1 MYQNDIS
8 LPFAS
13 ANTCASAALPG
24 DSVELHEI
32 RNEIP
37 MVQVLVI
44 EDSEAQIQ
52 LISGMLRKDDAS
64 RFDISI
70 SRDLREGLNQLSTT
84 QFDVVLLDLTL
95 PDSTGL
101 ESCIRLS
108 EAAPDVSIVVLT
120 GLDDE
125 ELAVSTLQ
133 HGAEDYLV
141 KGQITSQLL
150 VRATRYAIE
159 RKKSKLELQR
169 AHDELEIRVQERT
182 AELQQMQEAAAL
194 HQDELAHASRLDT
207 LGEMASGLAH
217 ELNQPLMAI
226 MGFTDHTLYMMRNDQ
241 GDSERC
247 IELIED
253 AGKEAKRAGEI
264 IKRMRRLVTKRRSQR
279 RSVNLNKA
287 VAETVPLIRPGLGVG
302 ISMELEESL
311 PRVSIDRVQIQ
322 QVILNL
328 ARNAVQAMSSRESA
342 QRELLL
348 RTGTV
353 DEFVFIE
360 VADTGPGMSVEDLER
375 LFDPFFSRKPDGLGL
390 GLSISRTIVDAHGG
404 RLTVKKNAL
413 TGLTFRLTLPTCD
426 RQKHS

>member
-1 MYQNDIS
+1 MIQNNIS
-8 LPFAS
+8 LPLPS
-13 ANTCASAALPG
+13 ADLFASAALSSAATEPR
-24 DSVELHEI
+24 EI

-64 RFDISI
+64 RFIISI
-70 SRDLREGLNQLSTT
+70 ARDLREGLNQLSTN

-95 PDSTGL
+95 PDCTGL

-141 KGQITSQLL
+141 KGQTTSHLL
-150 VRATRYAIE
+150 VRATRYAVE
-159 RKKSKLELQR
+159 RKKSRVELQR
-169 AHDELEIRVQERT
+169 AHDELEIRVQKRT

-226 MGFTDHTLYMMRNDQ
+226 IGFTDHTLYMIRNGQ

-253 AGKEAKRAGEI
+253 AGKEAKRAG
-264 IKRMRRLVTKRRSQR
+264 
-279 RSVNLNKA
+279 
-287 VAETVPLIRPGLGVG
+287 
-302 ISMELEESL
+302 
-311 PRVSIDRVQIQ
+311 
-322 QVILNL
+322 
-328 ARNAVQAMSSRESA
+328 
-342 QRELLL
+342 
-348 RTGTV
+348 
-353 DEFVFIE
+353 
-360 VADTGPGMSVEDLER
+360 
-375 LFDPFFSRKPDGLGL
+375 
-390 GLSISRTIVDAHGG
+390 
-404 RLTVKKNAL
+404 
-413 TGLTFRLTLPTCD
+413 
-426 RQKHS
+426 

>member
-1 MYQNDIS
+1 
-8 LPFAS
+8 
-13 ANTCASAALPG
+13 
-24 DSVELHEI
+24 
-32 RNEIP
+32 

-44 EDSEAQIQ
+44 EDSEVQIE
-52 LISGMLRKDDAS
+52 LISGMLRKHDAS
-64 RFDISI
+64 RFDISVA
-70 SRDLREGLNQLSTT
+70 RNLKEGLNLLSAKP
-84 QFDVVLLDLTL
+84 FDVVLLDLTL
-95 PDSTGL
+95 PDSAGL
-101 ESCIRLS
+101 ESCIQLS
-108 EAAPDVSIVVLT
+108 QAASDVSIVVLT
-120 GLDDE
+120 GMDDE

-159 RKKSKLELQR
+159 RKKSRVELQR

-226 MGFTDHTLYMMRNDQ
+226 IGFTDHTLYMMRNDQ

-264 IKRMRRLVTKRRSQR
+264 IKRMRRLVTKRSSQR

-287 VAETVPLIRPGLGVG
+287 VTETVPLIRPGLHVE
-302 ISMELEESL
+302 ILLDLDEAL

-328 ARNAVQAMSSRESA
+328 ARNAVQAMSSLDA
-342 QRELLL
+342 DHRELLL
-348 RTGTV
+348 RTGTSDDMV
-353 DEFVFIE
+353 FVE

-404 RLTVKKNAL
+404 RLTVKKNDL
-413 TGLTFRLTLPTCD
+413 TGLTFRLTLPICNG
-426 RQKHS
+426 KKPS